1 MKKFKIKFKFQKL
14 PKYYRMINSKF
25 RPKVTFFENKTK
37 KTFVEFRNFLN
48 LKLKNFKRGLEYLLT
63 FLSIAFTVLKNVC
76 NPIYV

>member
-14 PKYYRMINSKF
+14 PKYYRLYRVINSKF

-48 LKLKNFKRGLEYLLT
+48 LKLKIF
-63 FLSIAFTVLKNVC
+63 
-76 NPIYV
+76 

>member
-14 PKYYRMINSKF
+14 PKYYRLYRVINSKF

-48 LKLKNFKRGLEYLLT
+48 LKLKNFKRGFRVSVNLFKYSLH
-63 FLSIAFTVLKNVC
+63 C
-76 NPIYV
+76 P